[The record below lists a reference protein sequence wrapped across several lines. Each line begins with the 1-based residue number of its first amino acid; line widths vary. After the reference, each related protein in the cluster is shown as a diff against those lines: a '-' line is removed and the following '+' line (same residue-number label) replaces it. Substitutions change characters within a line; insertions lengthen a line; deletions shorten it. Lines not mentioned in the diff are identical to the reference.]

1 MLSGRQKVTGV
12 SGTTPS
18 GTIATPGS
26 GEPGGRPAAASSPAL
41 AGLGN
46 PVTLI
51 IVAATLI
58 GLLLRLYQLSRP
70 GLLLSVNEYDDGPYF
85 GSAVRLVYGAL
96 PYRDFLIVQPPGITL
111 LMTPVALI
119 SKVTGTAWG
128 MAIGRILT
136 SLISAASVALA
147 GLLVRHRGVLAT
159 VIVCGI
165 MAVYPDSIQA
175 TKTVLVEPWLV
186 LFCLIGALAVFDG
199 DHFTTRT
206 RRLVWGGVAFGFGGA
221 VEPWAIFPVIIIAV
235 LALRSPRRLAAYAGG
250 VAAGFLVP
258 VLPFAALAPKKFYEA
273 TIIAQIGPRAGA
285 SRTSFWERIQDL
297 TGLADVTRPT
307 HLMDLGAAVL
317 IAIIVA
323 GSLGFAFLLTW
334 RPPPVLDLFAVGTA
348 GFVLI
353 GFLWPDQFHYHFA
366 AFFAPWLALA
376 IALPLTALLQDLRQ
390 ISGGD
395 RPAPSALAPSALQWG
410 AACVAGL
417 VILVMAGI
425 QFNWES
431 SGANTAHLKLSVLQS
446 AERLIPPGSCLLAD
460 EVSFSV
466 MTNRLVSD
474 VPGCSLLLDATGTN
488 FALSQGRDPETGA
501 AKYKAVD
508 AVWTY
513 AFDHAQ
519 YVWLSGLNYHRV
531 AWTPALK
538 TYFSAH
544 FTRILHAGNAGS
556 LYRRIGLKPA
566 S

>member
-1 MLSGRQKVTGV
+1 M
-12 SGTTPS
+12 P
-18 GTIATPGS
+18 
-26 GEPGGRPAAASSPAL
+26 

-51 IVAATLI
+51 IVAATVL

-70 GLLLSVNEYDDGPYF
+70 GFLLSVNEYDDGPYF
-85 GSAVRLVYGAL
+85 GSAVRLVHGAV

-111 LMTPVALI
+111 LMIPVALL

-128 MAIGRILT
+128 MGIGRILT
-136 SLISAASVALA
+136 SLVGAASVALA

-165 MAVYPDSIQA
+165 MAVYPDAIQA
-175 TKTVLVEPWLV
+175 VKTILVEPWLV

-221 VEPWAIFPVIIIAV
+221 VEPWAIFPVIIITV
-235 LALRSPRRLAAYAGG
+235 LALRWPRRAAAYVGG

-258 VLPFAALAPKKFYEA
+258 VLPFAALAPKKFYQA
-273 TIIAQIGPRAGA
+273 TIIAQIGPRAA
-285 SRTSFWERIQDL
+285 ATRTSTWERIQDL
-297 TGLADVTRPT
+297 TGLADLHKPT
-307 HLMDLGAAVL
+307 HLVILGAAVL
-317 IAIIVA
+317 IAAVVA
-323 GSLGFAFLLTW
+323 GSLGLAFLLTW
-334 RPPPVLDLFAVGTA
+334 RLPPMLDLFAVGTA

-353 GFLWPDQFHYHFA
+353 GFIWPNQFHYHFA

-376 IALPLTALLQDLRQ
+376 IGLPLAALVRDLRLF
-390 ISGGD
+390 SGGD
-395 RPAPSALAPSALQWG
+395 AGAATPAALQWG

-417 VILVMAGI
+417 VILVMAVV

-431 SGANTAHLKLSVLQS
+431 YNTPHLPLSVVQS

-460 EVSFSV
+460 EVSFAV

-488 FALSQGRDPETGA
+488 YALSHGRDPETGA

-519 YVWLSGLNYHRV
+519 YVWLSGLNHHRV
-531 AWTPALK
+531 AWTPALER
-538 TYFSAH
+538 YFSAH
-544 FTRILHAGNAGS
+544 FTRILYAGHAGA
-556 LYRRIGLKPA
+556 LYRRVGLKPA

>member
-1 MLSGRQKVTGV
+1 V

-18 GTIATPGS
+18 GTIASPGS
-26 GEPGGRPAAASSPAL
+26 GEPGGQPAAASSAVRDRL
-41 AGLGN
+41 N
-46 PVTLI
+46 DPVTLI

-70 GLLLSVNEYDDGPYF
+70 GFLFSVNEYDDGPYF
-85 GSAVRLVYGAL
+85 GSAVRLVNGAV

-119 SKVTGTAWG
+119 SKATGTAWG

-136 SLISAASVALA
+136 ALAGAASVALA

-165 MAVYPDSIQA
+165 MAVYPDAIQA

-221 VEPWAIFPVIIIAV
+221 VEPWAIFPVIIITV
-235 LALRSPRRLAAYAGG
+235 LALRWPRRAAAYVGG

-258 VLPFAALAPKKFYEA
+258 VLPFAALAPMKFYEA
-273 TIIAQIGPRAGA
+273 TIVAQIGPRANA
-285 SRTSFWERIQDL
+285 TRTSTWERIQDL
-297 TGLADVTRPT
+297 TGLADLTRPT
-307 HLMDLGAAVL
+307 HLVILGAAVL
-317 IAIIVA
+317 IAAVVA
-323 GSLGFAFLLTW
+323 GSLGLAFLLTS
-334 RPPPVLDLFAVGTA
+334 RLPPVLDLFAVGAA
-348 GFVLI
+348 GLVLI
-353 GFLWPDQFHYHFA
+353 GFLWPNQFHYHFA

-376 IALPLTALLQDLRQ
+376 IALPLTALVRDLRL

-395 RPAPSALAPSALQWG
+395 GATPPALQWG

-417 VILVMAGI
+417 VILVMAVV

-431 SGANTAHLKLSVLQS
+431 YNTPHLPLSVVQS

-460 EVSFSV
+460 EVSFAV

-488 FALSQGRDPETGA
+488 YALSHGRDPETGA

-519 YVWLSGLNYHRV
+519 YVWLSGLNHHRV
-531 AWTPALK
+531 AWTPALER
-538 TYFSAH
+538 YFSAH
-544 FTRILHAGNAGS
+544 FTRILYAGHAGA

-566 S
+566 R